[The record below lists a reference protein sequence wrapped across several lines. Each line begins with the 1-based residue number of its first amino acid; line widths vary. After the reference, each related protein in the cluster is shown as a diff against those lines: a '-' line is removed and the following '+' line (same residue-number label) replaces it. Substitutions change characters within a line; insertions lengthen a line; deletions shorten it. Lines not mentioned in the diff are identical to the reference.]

1 MALRRAGVGIR
12 AERNVERIL
21 YADDAGIVSKST
33 ERRAKTMKVI
43 VTVLEAGRQAG
54 LTMLDQKTD
63 TMLLQTRD
71 HASRAPPFFIE
82 ATENRAIN
90 RPISVY
96 TSAALSMRK
105 LTSWARWIGGSE

>member
-54 LTMLDQKTD
+54 RPHDVGPEDGHHAAANKGPCIPGSTVFHRSNREQSYK
-63 TMLLQTRD
+63 QTNQRL
-71 HASRAPPFFIE
+71 HLGGVIREE
-82 ATENRAIN
+82 AD
-90 RPISVY
+90 
-96 TSAALSMRK
+96 LM
-105 LTSWARWIGGSE
+105 G